1 MGACNLLDYGQLTTV
16 KRCIC
21 WPESH
26 DRMAGSAR
34 PAISFELIADLSLCF
49 QLVPKGHVLSQV
61 MGSWWSVDL
70 WIFLQWFQ
78 VHCSTNWDRSF
89 AFSCGLIYTS
99 YYYFKNISHF
109 LIGVKVPTYFSAINR
124 WSKLKWTVYAY
135 KASSQYSTR
144 YSDFYRPPTCR
155 TNVKEFLILF
165 QGPRIE
171 MEFSTEQHQR
181 RPKV

>member
-49 QLVPKGHVLSQV
+49 QLVPKGHALSQV

-70 WIFLQWFQ
+70 WISLQWFQ
-78 VHCSTNWDRSF
+78 VHCSTNRD
-89 AFSCGLIYTS
+89 GYIILL
-99 YYYFKNISHF
+99 F
-109 LIGVKVPTYFSAINR
+109 LKYFSFSNWR
-124 WSKLKWTVYAY
+124 SRGPDLFFGY
-135 KASSQYSTR
+135 KSLNKNGRCIPTR
-144 YSDFYRPPTCR
+144 LQVNIQPDTLTFTD
-155 TNVKEFLILF
+155 LILV
-165 QGPRIE
+165 
-171 MEFSTEQHQR
+171 EQMLR
-181 RPKV
+181 NFLSCFKVLESRWNSLLNNA